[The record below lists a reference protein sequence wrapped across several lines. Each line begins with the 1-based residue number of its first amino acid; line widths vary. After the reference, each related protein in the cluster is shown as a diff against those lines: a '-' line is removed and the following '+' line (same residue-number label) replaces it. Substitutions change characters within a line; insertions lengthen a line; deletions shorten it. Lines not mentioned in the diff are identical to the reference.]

1 MTLQT
6 ESDAVDIQTLFLRAM
21 AQAIDN
27 CFMNGGPQPTDDVL
41 IAIEPRL
48 ACLLDIESDEPDE
61 DE

>member
-1 MTLQT
+1 M
-6 ESDAVDIQTLFLRAM
+6 DIQTLFLRAM